1 MAISELRTVN
11 TLATPTPHDPGATST
26 RRVAVLGAD
35 DVGAAVAHA
44 LHRAGCSVLLIEGAA
59 PTSPRR
65 GMCFV
70 DAVFDGACVVAGAT
84 ALRVE
89 RPDGV
94 ETAWALNLWL
104 PLAVAP
110 DLPHWLDRLGIDLL
124 VDARM
129 RKHDTVH
136 PDLRPLA
143 HHTVGLGPGY
153 IAGYNATVAI
163 ETAWGDHL
171 GHVIDAGPT
180 RRQVGEPRPIL
191 GAGRERLVYSPMDGV
206 FQSDLRIGEAVMQR
220 QPVGWIE
227 GRDGRTE
234 LVSPLTGSLRGLTRP
249 GLRVASG
256 TRVVEVDPR
265 GDLALCFGL
274 AERPR
279 RIAQGVLQ
287 ALDRLSPPTP
297 LQRPPGHDAAPTC
310 AWRGVPL

>member
-1 MAISELRTVN
+1 MSISELRTVN
-11 TLATPTPHDPGATST
+11 IPATQQAPGSGASST
-26 RRVAVLGAD
+26 RRVAVLGAG

-44 LHRAGCSVLLIEGAA
+44 LHRAGCRVLLVEGAA

-70 DAVFDGACVVAGAT
+70 DAVFDGACVVDGVT
-84 ALRVE
+84 ALRVDW
-89 RPDGV
+89 PDAV
-94 ETAWALNLWL
+94 ETAWALNRWL
-104 PLAVAP
+104 PLAVVP
-110 DLPHWLDRLGIDLL
+110 DLPRWLDRLGIDFL

-129 RKHDTVH
+129 RKHGGVH
-136 PDLRPLA
+136 PDLRPFA
-143 HHTVGLGPGY
+143 HHTLGLGPGY
-153 IAGYNATVAI
+153 IAGHNATIAI

-171 GHVIDAGPT
+171 GQVIDTGPT
-180 RRQVGEPRPIL
+180 RRQAGDPRPIL
-191 GAGRERLVYSPMDGV
+191 GASRERLVFSPIDGV
-206 FQSDLRIGEAVMQR
+206 FQSDLHIGEAVMRR

-249 GLRVASG
+249 GLRVASA

-265 GDLALCFGL
+265 GDPALCFGL

-287 ALDRLSPPTP
+287 ALDRLSPPTA
-297 LQRPPGHDAAPTC
+297 LQRPPGNGAVQAC
-310 AWRGVPL
+310 LLRGSAL

>member
-1 MAISELRTVN
+1 MSISELRTIN
-11 TLATPTPHDPGATST
+11 TTATPKLPDPGAPST
-26 RRVAVLGAD
+26 RRATVLGAG

-44 LHRAGCSVLLIEGAA
+44 LHRAGCRVLLVEGAA

-70 DAVFDGACVVAGAT
+70 NTVFDGACVVAGLT
-84 ALRVE
+84 ALRVDLPE
-89 RPDGV
+89 RV
-94 ETAWALNLWL
+94 ETAWAPNLWL

-110 DLPHWLDRLGIDLL
+110 DLPHWLDRLGVDLL

-129 RKHDTVH
+129 RKHDTIH
-136 PDLRPLA
+136 PDLRPFAL
-143 HHTVGLGPGY
+143 HTVGLGPGY
-153 IAGYNATVAI
+153 IAGYNATVVI

-171 GHVIDAGPT
+171 GRVIDAGPT
-180 RRQVGEPRPIL
+180 CRQVGDPRPIL
-191 GAGRERLVYSPMDGV
+191 GASRERLVCAPVDGV
-206 FQSDLRIGEAVMQR
+206 FCSDLDIGETVMQR

-256 TRVVEVDPR
+256 TRIVEVDPR
-265 GDLALCFGL
+265 GDPALCFGL
-274 AERPR
+274 TERPR

-287 ALDRLSPPTP
+287 ALDRLSPPIP
-297 LQRPPGHDAAPTC
+297 LRRPPGQDAAPTC
-310 AWRGVPL
+310 TRRRVLL

>member
-11 TLATPTPHDPGATST
+11 APATPALPDPGASST
-26 RRVAVLGAD
+26 RRVAVLGAG

-44 LHRAGCSVLLIEGAA
+44 LHHAGCRVLLAEGAT

-70 DAVFDGACVVAGAT
+70 DAVFDGACVVAGST
-84 ALRVE
+84 ALRVDLPE
-89 RPDGV
+89 GV

-110 DLPHWLDRLGIDLL
+110 DLPRWLDRLGIDLL

-136 PDLRPLA
+136 PDLRPFA

-153 IAGYNATVAI
+153 IAGYNATIAI

-171 GHVIDAGPT
+171 GRVIDAGPT
-180 RRQVGEPRPIL
+180 CRQVGDPRPIL
-191 GAGRERLVYSPMDGV
+191 GASRERLVCAPVDGV
-206 FQSDLRIGEAVMQR
+206 FCSDLGIGEAVMQR

-227 GRDGRTE
+227 GREGRTE

-265 GDLALCFGL
+265 GDPALCFGL

-279 RIAQGVLQ
+279 RIARGVLQ
-287 ALDRLSPPTP
+287 TLDRLSPPTP
-297 LQRPPGHDAAPTC
+297 RRRPSGHDAAPTC
-310 AWRGVPL
+310 TGLGISL

>member
-1 MAISELRTVN
+1 MSISELRCNN
-11 TLATPTPHDPGATST
+11 TPATPHGNGPGSSLA
-26 RRVAVLGAD
+26 RRVAVLGAG

-44 LHRAGCSVLLIEGAA
+44 LHRAGCRVLLVEGAA

-70 DAVFDGACVVAGAT
+70 DAVFDGACVVAGA
-84 ALRVE
+84 AARRVDW
-89 RPDGV
+89 PDAA

-143 HHTVGLGPGY
+143 RHTVGLGPGY
-153 IAGYNATVAI
+153 IAEHNASVAI

-171 GHVIDAGPT
+171 GRVIDAGPT
-180 RRQVGEPRPIL
+180 RRQAGDPRPIL
-191 GAGRERLVYSPMDGV
+191 GAGRERLVYSPIDGV
-206 FQSDLRIGEAVMQR
+206 FDSDLHIGEAVMRR

-227 GRDGRTE
+227 GRNGRTE

-265 GDLALCFGL
+265 GDPALCFGL

-287 ALDRLSPPTP
+287 ALDRLSPPIP
-297 LQRPPGHDAAPTC
+297 LQRPPGRDAASAC
-310 AWRGVPL
+310 VWRGATL